1 MKRRQIILLV
11 VLAFGIISGA
21 GYLGFQGTIPFAFQN
36 TPEPVEIPPTVEVTR
51 GEVRQTIIAPGQLV
65 NYQTIN
71 LTASTSG
78 LVEEV
83 NVRPGD
89 SVEKG
94 QLLLILD
101 DTSAQEKL
109 TQAHRAYS
117 EMVSP
122 AAIAEAERAVAVATQ
137 EHVNARYS
145 LEYILSPAIVSW
157 ERQLEVAKED
167 LKDAEDAYNEDPTD
181 KNEQAVKEAES
192 TISVAERRLS
202 QAWYYYENEHVN
214 KPSETQIMIARANYV
229 LTRERKNEAE
239 FYLKALRE
247 EIIPEGAMGEDIEQF
262 EQAIID
268 LQKAQ
273 QTLEDTKVNAPI
285 SGTILTLNAQVGA
298 MASEG
303 SKLLQITDPHALE
316 VLVSVIEEDYPLL
329 KIGQTVDLFFDAAP
343 DVTATGQVD
352 RIVPKRV
359 SNDRPLYPVYISI
372 DDFPEVVVEGMT
384 ADADI
389 ILAQSSDVLRL
400 PRALVKANSDW
411 TAMVSVWMG
420 DHEEERSVT
429 VGLRG
434 DLFIEIL
441 SGLDEGEEVVG
452 Q

>member
-1 MKRRQIILLV
+1 MKRWQIILLV
-11 VLAFGIISGA
+11 ILTLIIVGTA
-21 GYLGFQGTIPFAFQN
+21 GYFGFKGGASNQKN
-36 TPEPVEIPPTVEVTR
+36 VPESMDIPPSVEVTR
-51 GEVRQTIIAPGQLV
+51 GNVRQTIIAPGQLV
-65 NYQTIN
+65 NYRTIN

-78 LVEEV
+78 SVKEV
-83 NVRPGD
+83 KVRPGEA
-89 SVEKG
+89 VEKG
-94 QLLLILD
+94 QLLVVLD
-101 DTSAQEKL
+101 DTSAKEKL
-109 TQAHRAYS
+109 SQAQRAYS
-117 EMVSP
+117 KMVSIS
-122 AAIAEAERAVAVATQ
+122 AIAEAELAVAVATQ
-137 EHVNARYS
+137 EHVNARYT

-192 TISVAERRLS
+192 TVSVAERRLS

-262 EQAIID
+262 EKAIID
-268 LQKAQ
+268 LQNAEQ
-273 QTLEDTKVNAPI
+273 ELEDTKVYAPM
-285 SGTILTLNAQVGA
+285 SGTILTINAEIGE
-298 MASEG
+298 MASDG
-303 SKLLQITDPHALE
+303 SNLMEIVDPKALE
-316 VLVSVIEEDYPLL
+316 VLISVIEEDYPLL
-329 KIGQTVDLFFDAAP
+329 EVGQPVDLYFDAAP
-343 DVTATGQVD
+343 DITATGRVD

-359 SNDRPLYPVYISI
+359 SNDRPLYQVYISI
-372 DDFPEVVVEGMT
+372 DDVPEVVVEGMT

-389 ILAQSSDVLRL
+389 ILAQRSDVLRL
-400 PRALVKANSDW
+400 PRALVKANLDG
-411 TAMVSVWMG
+411 TARVSVWMG

-441 SGLDEGEEVVG
+441 SGLEEGEEVVG